1 MKRNHLKEVQDSTPL
16 IKDEDYEDME
26 EDSSNSDNGKRVKK
40 TQKIIILW
48 MMIIINI
55 IFRISMI

>member
-48 MMIIINI
+48 MMIRINI

>member
-40 TQKIIILW
+40 TQKIIIL
-48 MMIIINI
+48 
-55 IFRISMI
+55 